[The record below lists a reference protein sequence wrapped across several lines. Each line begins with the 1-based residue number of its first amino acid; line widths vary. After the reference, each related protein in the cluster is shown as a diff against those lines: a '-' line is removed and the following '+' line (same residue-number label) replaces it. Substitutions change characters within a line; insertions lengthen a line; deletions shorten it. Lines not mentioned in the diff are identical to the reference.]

1 MRNFERGSLI
11 KAFVDASIGES
22 MTCSEIVFSLTQD
35 FGPDKAEE
43 LFYQALDK
51 GLQDEHDGRY
61 VILMPSMH
69 TWLKEGS

>member
-1 MRNFERGSLI
+1 
-11 KAFVDASIGES
+11 

-51 GLQDEHDGRY
+51 GILDEHDGRY
-61 VILMPSMH
+61 VIPIPSMH

>member
-1 MRNFERGSLI
+1 M
-11 KAFVDASIGES
+11 
-22 MTCSEIVFSLTQD
+22 FSLTQD

-51 GLQDEHDGRY
+51 GLLDEHDGRY
-61 VILMPSMH
+61 VIPIPSMH

>member
-1 MRNFERGSLI
+1 
-11 KAFVDASIGES
+11 

-35 FGPDKAEE
+35 IGPDKAER

-51 GLQDEHDGRY
+51 GLLDEHDGRY
-61 VILMPSMH
+61 VILIPSMH